1 MSSDEPESSRREQA
15 GIAMAQGIPPDETV
29 SKRKSPLRRR
39 KASAAAPVSIDELQR
54 QVEALRQQLAKMP
67 AKMPVVGRRPLPEV
81 VRDMA
86 PRVTTHT
93 RELRGHATTLKK
105 LGTELPKV
113 GAFQR
118 KLAARMDEASKELA
132 AFQKRVAALDRL
144 QQQAEVIRKQV
155 EAVEDQA
162 ARALSTARE
171 APGQIAI
178 VEKRLNEY
186 ANRLVI
192 AERDLGEVD
201 TRIARAVEERNVPI
215 AAQLERQQGAIENL
229 AQTLDRDLADGKAR
243 TESTREEL
251 RDLRSELVSLAQQ
264 FGMVRDWQQGI
275 DHGQE
280 ELKKQ
285 VDDLR
290 AQMQQGFERHE
301 QVAGWMDKAIKTNA
315 DEIKRVADASA
326 ALIGMFDG
334 HRLQVDDRLDSLD
347 KQVSAEIQGNF
358 RNRTGALTKEF
369 EEKLRT
375 RFDALVARAD
385 NLLGRFQ
392 LSLTI
397 GLLAAVLGSL
407 LLSVVAA

>member
-1 MSSDEPESSRREQA
+1 
-15 GIAMAQGIPPDETV
+15 
-29 SKRKSPLRRR
+29 LRRR

-132 AFQKRVAALDRL
+132 AIQKRVAALDRL

-264 FGMVRDWQQGI
+264 FGMVRDWQQGS
-275 DHGQE
+275 DHGQD

-285 VDDLR
+285 LDALR
-290 AQMQQGFERHE
+290 AEMEQVFERQEQVLSRMNGAITGNAEKIERLEDASRKQRDDFERH
-301 QVAGWMDKAIKTNA
+301 
-315 DEIKRVADASA
+315 RP
-326 ALIGMFDG
+326 
-334 HRLQVDDRLDSLD
+334 QVDNRLGSLE
-347 KQVSAEIQGNF
+347 KEVSDDIHESF
-358 RNRTGALTKEF
+358 RNRTSALAKEF

-375 RFDALVARAD
+375 RFNSAVVRIDLLMRHYQIAL
-385 NLLGRFQ
+385 F
-392 LSLTI
+392 I
-397 GLLAAVLGSL
+397 GLAVTMIGAMLAFYVIA
-407 LLSVVAA
+407 

>member
-1 MSSDEPESSRREQA
+1 MSSNEPESPRREQA

-29 SKRKSPLRRR
+29 SKRKSPLRRS
-39 KASAAAPVSIDELQR
+39 KASATAPVSVDELQR

-67 AKMPVVGRRPLPEV
+67 AKVPLVGRRPLPEV

-113 GAFQR
+113 RAFQR
-118 KLAARMDEASKELA
+118 KLAARMEEASKELA

-144 QQQAEVIRKQV
+144 QQEAEVIRKQV
-155 EAVEDQA
+155 DAVEDQA

-178 VEKRLNEY
+178 VDERLNEY
-186 ANRLVI
+186 AKRLVL

-201 TRIARAVEERNVPI
+201 TRIARAVQDRTAPI
-215 AAQLERQQGAIENL
+215 SALTERQQGAIDNL
-229 AQTLDRDLADGKAR
+229 AQTLDRDLADAKAR

-251 RDLRSELVSLAQQ
+251 RDLRSELVSIAQQ
-264 FGMVRDWQQGI
+264 LGMVRDWQQGI
-275 DHGQE
+275 DHGQD

-285 VDDLR
+285 LDALR
-290 AQMQQGFERHE
+290 AEMGQVFERQEQVLSRMNGAITGNAKKIEHLEEASRKQKDEFERH
-301 QVAGWMDKAIKTNA
+301 
-315 DEIKRVADASA
+315 RP
-326 ALIGMFDG
+326 
-334 HRLQVDDRLDSLD
+334 QVDNRLGSLE
-347 KQVSAEIQGNF
+347 KEVSDDIHESF
-358 RNRTGALTKEF
+358 RNRTSALTREF

-375 RFDALVARAD
+375 RF
-385 NLLGRFQ
+385 N
-392 LSLTI
+392 S
-397 GLLAAVLGSL
+397 AVVRIDL
-407 LLSVVAA
+407 LLRRYQIALFAGLAVTMIAAMLAFYVIG

>member
-1 MSSDEPESSRREQA
+1 MSSNEPESPRREQA
-15 GIAMAQGIPPDETV
+15 GVAMAQGIPPDETV
-29 SKRKSPLRRR
+29 SKRKSPLRRS
-39 KASAAAPVSIDELQR
+39 KASATAPVSVDDLQR
-54 QVEALRQQLAKMP
+54 QVDALRQQLAKMP

-144 QQQAEVIRKQV
+144 QQQAEGIRKQV

-162 ARALSTARE
+162 AKALSTARE

-178 VEKRLNEY
+178 VDERLNEY
-186 ANRLVI
+186 AKRLVL
-192 AERDLGEVD
+192 AERDLGEMD
-201 TRIARAVEERNVPI
+201 TRIARAVQERTAPI
-215 AAQLERQQGAIENL
+215 SALTERQQGAIENL
-229 AQTLDRDLADGKAR
+229 AQTLDRDLADAKAR

-275 DHGQE
+275 DHGQD

-285 VDDLR
+285 LDALR
-290 AQMQQGFERHE
+290 AEMAQVFDRHE
-301 QVAGWMDKAIKTNA
+301 QILTRMDGAIAGNA
-315 DEIKRVADASA
+315 EKLKHLDEASLGSRGTFDAY
-326 ALIGMFDG
+326 
-334 HRLQVDDRLDSLD
+334 RLQVDNRLGSLE
-347 KQVSAEIQGNF
+347 KEVSKDISDN
-358 RNRTGALTKEF
+358 
-369 EEKLRT
+369 LRT

-385 NLLGRFQ
+385 TLLRRYQIG
-392 LSLTI
+392 LSI
-397 GLLAAVLGSL
+397 GLLVAVLASFL
-407 LLSVVAA
+407 ISWISA